1 MTCNS
6 AESGYYIGLMSGTS
20 LDGVDAVVVDLSSKP
35 LKLIASSTQPLPATL
50 RHALLTL
57 TQPGN
62 NEIDQLGV
70 ADIEFSRYQADMV
83 NQLLLNNG
91 IKSEQIQAIGSHGQ
105 TIRHRPEG
113 DTPFTLQ
120 IGDPNTLA
128 ELTGI
133 TVAADFRRRDIAVGG
148 QGAPLV
154 PAFHAQLFRSNKV
167 DRIILNL
174 GGIANVTLLP
184 KDPTVKVIGYDTGP
198 ANVLIDSWIAR
209 HQSQPYDRNG
219 DWAAS
224 GKIDTKL
231 LQQLLTLDYFDQA
244 TPKSTGRELFNLD
257 WVDQQLALFGQA
269 LSPVDV
275 QATLT
280 ELTVQTVA
288 SAIKKH
294 RCDHAEIYLCGG
306 GAHNRQLLERLSTE
320 LSPFEVSTTEALGL
334 APDWVEACAFGWLAQ
349 RCIERLSGNLP
360 EVTGAHSERILGG
373 LYPA

>member
-1 MTCNS
+1 MTSNS
-6 AESGYYIGLMSGTS
+6 AAGGYYIGLMSGTS
-20 LDGVDAVVVDLSSKP
+20 LDGVDAVIVDLSSKP
-35 LKLIASSTQPLPATL
+35 LKLIASNTRPLPIAL
-50 RHALLTL
+50 RQALLTL
-57 TQPGN
+57 TQPGD
-62 NEIDQLGV
+62 NEIDRLGV
-70 ADIEFSRYQADMV
+70 ADIEFSRYQADIV
-83 NQLLLNNG
+83 NQLLLDSR
-91 IKSEQIQAIGSHGQ
+91 IKPEQIRAIGSHGQ
-105 TIRHRPEG
+105 TIRHRPSG
-113 DTPFTLQ
+113 STPFTLQ

-128 ELTGI
+128 ELAGI

-154 PAFHAQLFRSNKV
+154 PAFHAQLFRSTEV

-184 KDPTVKVIGYDTGP
+184 KDQSAKVLGYDTGP
-198 ANVLIDSWIAR
+198 ANVLIDSWITHHQAR
-209 HQSQPYDRNG
+209 QYDSNG

-224 GKIDTKL
+224 GNINQAL
-231 LQQLLTLDYFDQA
+231 LQQLLQLDYFDQ
-244 TPKSTGRELFNLD
+244 TPPKSTGREQFNLD
-257 WVDQQLALFGQA
+257 WIDQQLAIFEQT

-294 RCDHAEIYLCGG
+294 RYDHTEIYLCGG
-306 GAHNRQLLERLSTE
+306 GTHNRLLLERLKTE
-320 LSPFEVSTTEALGL
+320 LSPFKVDTTQALGL

-360 EVTGAHSERILGG
+360 DVTGAHSERILGG